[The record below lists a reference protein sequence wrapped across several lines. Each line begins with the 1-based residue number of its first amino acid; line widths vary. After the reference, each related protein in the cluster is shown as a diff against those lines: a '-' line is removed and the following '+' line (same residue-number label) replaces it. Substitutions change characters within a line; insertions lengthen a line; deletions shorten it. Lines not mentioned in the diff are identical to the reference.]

1 MLDKVLRIAKLYD
14 FYGALLTERQRQCI
28 EMHYLSDLSLGEIAN
43 EQKVSRQAVHDILR
57 RAEQLLE
64 DYEAKLCLVARN
76 EQERRELLR
85 IASLLGSLPAEQQA
99 IPAISESQRIL
110 ARLLDGE
117 GRDTDGV

>member
-57 RAEQLLE
+57 RAEQLLA
-64 DYEAKLCLVARN
+64 DYEATLCLVARN